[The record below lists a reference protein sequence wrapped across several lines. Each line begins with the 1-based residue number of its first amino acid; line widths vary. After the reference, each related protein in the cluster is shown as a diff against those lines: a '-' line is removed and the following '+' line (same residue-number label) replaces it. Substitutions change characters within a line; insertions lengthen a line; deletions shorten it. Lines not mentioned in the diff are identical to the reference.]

1 MQRLQFWPNSYLDKM
16 LAIVSRQ
23 KTSQTRWTSQWEIDP
38 SIPII
43 MYTLATFGADLTVLY
58 FLLCNLFKLKN
69 SQYQYSFYAHNTFLY
84 LQTYCLEIAKC
95 TKEYVHAS
103 NIFISSLIK
112 FLYTSFLSI
121 VLKIQWKNKT
131 KQ

>member
-1 MQRLQFWPNSYLDKM
+1 MQRLQFWPNLYLDKM

-38 SIPII
+38 SIPIY

-58 FLLCNLFKLKN
+58 FLLCNLFKLKS
-69 SQYQYSFYAHNTFLY
+69 SQYQYFL
-84 LQTYCLEIAKC
+84 LC
-95 TKEYVHAS
+95 TQHISIFA
-103 NIFISSLIK
+103 NILLRDCKMYRRICPLNNFISSYIK